1 MGPPLVALFVRR
13 TGNHLAEYAGDLVSA
28 AFPKFKREDVRSTVR
43 KHIGRFRPSNY
54 DGVPVP
60 PLHQIKGKDTR
71 RAAVEL
77 VMEKARRGVL
87 EMEMA
92 EINRKL
98 KLKARKRVLQTKK
111 ETLNVCHP
119 LCPQAK
125 KEYARILGA
134 RLKAE
139 AGKWQTPGPDRLG
152 GIYFVCGR
160 CKKVCHD
167 KDDGLVETKRV
178 NRCGKCHAK
187 H

>member
-160 CKKVCHD
+160 CKKVVTTRTT
-167 KDDGLVETKRV
+167 G
-178 NRCGKCHAK
+178 
-187 H
+187 